1 MNLTEQQRKAMQ
13 EAFGKLCDAVNSAG
27 CHLVS
32 VATDCDTILVAVPD
46 DYSIDSDGEGLSL
59 NEIDHETLGEIEECG
74 DMQGFVK
81 E

>member
-1 MNLTEQQRKAMQ
+1 MNLTQEQRTAMQ
-13 EAFGKLCDAVNSAG
+13 EAYGKLCDAVTAAG

-46 DYSIDSDGEGLSL
+46 DYSIDYDGESL
-59 NEIDHETLGEIEECG
+59 NEIDHETLGELDECG